1 MTAVAGLGLGWLL
14 QRGAVP
20 RRERGSQLM
29 LDAPSQQSHAPRS
42 WPDAPAGWEVTL
54 TEHYRVDALVMSKKR
69 YRLDRFSEIAPLDLA
84 LAWGIAA
91 KPQVQDKLSISQS
104 NRWYYWRAK
113 ELLAPAHI
121 LNAHM
126 ANVHIVPA
134 RPALKTILLGER
146 AKDLVSLRG
155 HLIDARHVESNTV
168 FRSSRTRT
176 DTGAGACEILLV
188 TEVGLL

>member
-1 MTAVAGLGLGWLL
+1 MKTKPRHVLCAKTGSTADHSTRVLRLRLKDKHATWCRARALTQSVPYGIVNVGATVSPAVLAGD
-14 QRGAVP
+14 RENNAVP
-20 RRERGSQLM
+20 ELA
-29 LDAPSQQSHAPRS
+29 D
-42 WPDAPAGWEVTL
+42 V
-54 TEHYRVDALVMSKKR
+54 RVVVM
-69 YRLDRFSEIAPLDLA
+69 
-84 LAWGIAA
+84 
-91 KPQVQDKLSISQS
+91 LSISQS

-113 ELLAPAHI
+113 ELPAPAHI

-134 RPALKTILLGER
+134 RPALKTILLGVR

-168 FRSSRTRT
+168 FRSSRTKT

-188 TEVGLL
+188 TDIGLL